1 MASPS
6 FLLSP
11 GHLLSSGKANSVD
24 YAFPSVSHFSPSNIR
39 HAFSNAYQ
47 SCYSMCKS
55 LSFDLRHLS
64 QDIRVPPL
72 DLRLLSQGVRITTC
86 VVLVGALLQRANLVA
101 LPRSFARML
110 CRSLPGRLRAAVF
123 GRFEPS
129 LSPPL
134 PPPQT
139 RSLMPR
145 PALLLLL
152 GCVPF
157 SHAKKG
163 GKMGGGGG
171 GGGGGADASGY
182 DAHHKV
188 MQLLTPQP
196 RGCDASN
203 GTTVGL
209 TTAARAAPAYCGTK
223 LPKRHQCVCLSFT
236 KGLEFGSALAEAGC
250 KVFSFDPVGGAARTV
265 SSNLAFIPADI
276 GTFDGLVKEGND
288 TVAALTLNSIISS
301 QQLDRVDILRMT
313 IASARQWK
321 TLKYL
326 VNSGSLDGV
335 LQLSLNM
342 SFCDITM
349 WSEYQIILTLVN
361 NHGFKPFYVVKQP
374 TAEYLQVQEDMLPF
388 GLARSVILESMHTQ
402 AQRVDGIVAAAI
414 ERYGTET
421 VRALWKCRG
430 AGYEHSLWSDEAD
443 SSSADEDQQPLL
455 SPGIQKRPHRNLSRS
470 RDRLLSA
477 AYFGVMA
484 INGGMIGA
492 FGPSLQML
500 ERATGLTEYE
510 VGKFVMQNRVSKL
523 VGTLAWCGY
532 AKLVQDERRLGRM
545 RGKLT
550 HQLMACMLATT
561 ALFSLVIG
569 NLASSGTALQFSL
582 ICWGFVY
589 GVTDSGVTSLT
600 LWRWAHDDRRRRFDV
615 ALLNSGFTVGALIT
629 PVLVAASL
637 RYGGG
642 RWTFDVIAAA
652 AVGLC
657 ALFPYLPNASVPL
670 STAEEAE
677 AAAADML
684 KSVGSPEW
692 RRTSDDSSAEQDSPP
707 ARIGSSSRQFSRLA
721 GQQAVDLVRVARQK
735 LGVLGAPTDDVK
747 HQVGAT
753 TRLVVI
759 VTAMCTVLAVT
770 TGSEHTLAT
779 WLAPFGV
786 NEGALSE
793 QRMAVM
799 SSTFWGVMCV
809 VHFAMLA
816 HAATRIR
823 CAGRIA
829 WTFLS
834 TVVSSSWSML
844 FFDIAI
850 SLISSLLLFWYGAFS
865 ASERVQMTPW
875 VITLLNTANT
885 LGETTFPYLVGFAFD
900 RKLHSA
906 LGALLASAQVIVFFP
921 ISTPTLQLSAFAR
934 ESDIL
939 EARSLAV
946 AMPVNSG
953 ARRNR
958 KSCSTLCRCY
968 LFI

>member
-1 MASPS
+1 M
-6 FLLSP
+6 
-11 GHLLSSGKANSVD
+11 K
-24 YAFPSVSHFSPSNIR
+24 
-39 HAFSNAYQ
+39 
-47 SCYSMCKS
+47 
-55 LSFDLRHLS
+55 
-64 QDIRVPPL
+64 
-72 DLRLLSQGVRITTC
+72 
-86 VVLVGALLQRANLVA
+86 
-101 LPRSFARML
+101 
-110 CRSLPGRLRAAVF
+110 
-123 GRFEPS
+123 
-129 LSPPL
+129 
-134 PPPQT
+134 
-139 RSLMPR
+139 
-145 PALLLLL
+145 
-152 GCVPF
+152 
-157 SHAKKG
+157 
-163 GKMGGGGG
+163 
-171 GGGGGADASGY
+171 
-182 DAHHKV
+182 
-188 MQLLTPQP
+188 
-196 RGCDASN
+196 
-203 GTTVGL
+203 
-209 TTAARAAPAYCGTK
+209 
-223 LPKRHQCVCLSFT
+223 
-236 KGLEFGSALAEAGC
+236 
-250 KVFSFDPVGGAARTV
+250 
-265 SSNLAFIPADI
+265 
-276 GTFDGLVKEGND
+276 
-288 TVAALTLNSIISS
+288 
-301 QQLDRVDILRMT
+301 
-313 IASARQWK
+313 
-321 TLKYL
+321 
-326 VNSGSLDGV
+326 
-335 LQLSLNM
+335 
-342 SFCDITM
+342 
-349 WSEYQIILTLVN
+349 
-361 NHGFKPFYVVKQP
+361 
-374 TAEYLQVQEDMLPF
+374 
-388 GLARSVILESMHTQ
+388 
-402 AQRVDGIVAAAI
+402 
-414 ERYGTET
+414 
-421 VRALWKCRG
+421 
-430 AGYEHSLWSDEAD
+430 EHSLWSDEAD

-753 TRLVVI
+753 TRLVWHDMPAEGCHNFTESPYVECCYLHEKRQEAI
-759 VTAMCTVLAVT
+759 IGVQVSKVVNRWWAV
-770 TGSEHTLAT
+770 GSCGEERGKADHCLRSRAQ
-779 WLAPFGV
+779 PH
-786 NEGALSE
+786 SE
-793 QRMAVM
+793 Q
-799 SSTFWGVMCV
+799 
-809 VHFAMLA
+809 ML
-816 HAATRIR
+816 
-823 CAGRIA
+823 GGPEE
-829 WTFLS
+829 
-834 TVVSSSWSML
+834 SM
-844 FFDIAI
+844 
-850 SLISSLLLFWYGAFS
+850 
-865 ASERVQMTPW
+865 
-875 VITLLNTANT
+875 TLW
-885 LGETTFPYLVGFAFD
+885 
-900 RKLHSA
+900 
-906 LGALLASAQVIVFFP
+906 LLALVSHASFVVAGGHRHCDVHRPCRHDWQRAHTRHVAG
-921 ISTPTLQLSAFAR
+921 TL
-934 ESDIL
+934 
-939 EARSLAV
+939 RSE
-946 AMPVNSG
+946 
-953 ARRNR
+953 
-958 KSCSTLCRCY
+958 
-968 LFI
+968 